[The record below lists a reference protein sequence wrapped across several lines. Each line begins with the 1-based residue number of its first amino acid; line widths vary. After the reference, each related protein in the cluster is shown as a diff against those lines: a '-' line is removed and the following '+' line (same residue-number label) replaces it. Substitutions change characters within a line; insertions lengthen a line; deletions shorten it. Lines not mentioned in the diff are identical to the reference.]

1 MMRLKKSMKIFIF
14 LGIPLI
20 PLIVFWF
27 IPMIVSLWLSL
38 TDWYYISPTFNYVPM
53 DNYTYA
59 FTSDDFYQALKN
71 TVILVYLQLFQ
82 RLLSAYV

>member
-1 MMRLKKSMKIFIF
+1 MSRLKKSMKIFIF

-38 TDWYYISPTFNYVPM
+38 TDWDYISPTFNYVAM

-71 TVILVYLQLFQ
+71 TVILECFVEL
-82 RLLSAYV
+82 